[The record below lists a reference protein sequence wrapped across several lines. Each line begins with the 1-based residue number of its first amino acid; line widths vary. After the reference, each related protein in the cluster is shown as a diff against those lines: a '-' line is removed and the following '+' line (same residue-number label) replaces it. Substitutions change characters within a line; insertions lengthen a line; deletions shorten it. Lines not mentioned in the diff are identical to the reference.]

1 MADNVVVHGQSTTQ
15 ALTQDAGKPLSEAVK
30 STSNALHTNPG
41 LLYGENTTDDRLY
54 GGPAPA
60 SKIALTATGA
70 IKASAGKYYGY
81 KVTTT
86 LGAGA
91 ITVYDNASAASG
103 TVIDVIAAS
112 TAVGDTDG
120 TIILPAP
127 IPCSAGMYASFA
139 STGTVLF
146 LYT

>member
-1 MADNVVVHGQSTTQ
+1 MADDYARNPKVNVNEF
-15 ALTQDAGKPLSEAVK
+15 PLLA
-30 STSNALHTNPG
+30 
-41 LLYGENTTDDRLY
+41 GENQTDDRIY
-54 GGPAPA
+54 GGNKPA
-60 SKIALTATGA
+60 SKSSLTGTAA
-70 IKASAGKYYGY
+70 VKASAGLYYGY

-112 TAVGDTDG
+112 TAVGDVDG
-120 TIILPAP
+120 TIILPSP
-127 IPCSAGMYASFA
+127 IPCSNGIYASFA